1 MQTLEIQPARWS
13 RALEEFSVIHE
24 GWLVSVDVISPS
36 LGAQPE
42 LANLPLMGVVA
53 EVGSTRGAVV
63 TIAAGMLDG
72 QQITH
77 TINAPTRIYI
87 ERTDQGAD
95 VAMEI
100 EAADG
105 TKTILRLKTP
115 VHAETVD
122 GIARG

>member
-95 VAMEI
+95 AAMEI

-105 TKTILRLKTP
+105 TKTILRLNTP
-115 VHAETVD
+115 VRAETVD